1 MALEVHRGFLYKIY
15 DDHIFPLT
23 IAIVLIIAGLL
34 LMAQSNLLLLWGTTL
49 VSFGVGIMLL
59 LSMSWW
65 CRSLQ
70 EREKRNSKEIWE
82 TEEPSW

>member
-1 MALEVHRGFLYKIY
+1 MPRAHRKFIFKVY
-15 DDHIFPLT
+15 DDHVIPMT
-23 IAIVLIIAGLL
+23 IAIVLIVAGLS
-34 LMAQSNLLLLWGTTL
+34 LMTQYNPLFTWGITL

-70 EREKRNSKEIWE
+70 EREKRHSKEIWD
-82 TEEPSW
+82 TEEPTW